1 MLRNGKRVV
10 HGLEMAESTIRICT
24 ALGGAGYA
32 AYLAA
37 NWWATE
43 GGTWSILTL
52 ENRVKRSAALAYA
65 HHLGCKYREY
75 TIYCD
80 VDTLFPSGKEFVG
93 VPQEVGIS
101 VRGSMKGGEKW
112 EMQIRGYD
120 PKHIAGFVDRAVKF
134 KKRTNDALDRDNLGM
149 YVFDSD
155 DGVYCRCKLAP
166 ASFDTLFLPCCDAVI
181 REVSRFVENRETYE
195 RVGTKWQKMFMLHG
209 EPGCG
214 KTSLIAAVARRFGRS
229 PVFLPLHDVKTLLD
243 LKTRIEDSECEIPF
257 EKSMIVLE
265 EADTWAPICQ
275 RRNLLATTASY
286 SEEDDSDSSGSTA
299 PFSAPFSAPS
309 ASCGDPAYVREKE
322 KEARD
327 NQLGILLNMF
337 DGVRSYPGLLVVMT
351 TNRLDMFDP
360 ALIRPGR
367 TTCIEVGRLRTEHV
381 NSTFRTYFGCDLPLD
396 VLPDHE
402 MNVTLAELAWLRDYI
417 SDLDG
422 ALQEF
427 KRRFHSILHSARAHA
442 E

>member
-1 MLRNGKRVV
+1 MLRNGRRVV
-10 HGLEMAESTIRICT
+10 HGLEMVESTIRICT

-52 ENRVKRSAALAYA
+52 DDHGKRASVLAYVD
-65 HHLGCKYREY
+65 HLKCKYREY
-75 TIYCD
+75 TIYGD
-80 VDTLFPSGKEFVG
+80 GTVFPVGKEFVG
-93 VPQEVGIS
+93 VPGEAGIS
-101 VRGSMKGGEKW
+101 IRGTLKGEQKCCELQVRGKN
-112 EMQIRGYD
+112 
-120 PKHIAGFVDRAVKF
+120 PKHIAGFVDRAVEF
-134 KKRTNDALDRDNLGM
+134 KKRTNDTLDRAKFGM
-149 YVFDSD
+149 YVYDVD
-155 DGVYCRCKLAP
+155 DGYFRCELAP
-166 ASFDTLFLPCCDAVI
+166 ASFDTLFLPCCEAVV

-195 RVGTKWQKMFMLHG
+195 RVGTKWQKMIMFHG

-214 KTSLIAAVARRFGRS
+214 KTSLIAAIARRFERS
-229 PVFLPLHDVKTLLD
+229 PMFIPLHEVKTLLD
-243 LKTRIEDSECEIPF
+243 LTSRIEVSEYDIPF
-257 EKSMIVLE
+257 ERSMIVLE

-275 RRNLLATTASY
+275 RRNLLTTTTTY
-286 SEEDDSDSSGSTA
+286 SDQDNTDSDSAGSATA
-299 PFSAPFSAPS
+299 FSAPS

-381 NSTFRTYFGCDLPLD
+381 NRTFRTYFGCDLPPD

-417 SDLDG
+417 GDRDG
-422 ALQEF
+422 ALKEF
-427 KRRFHSILHSARAHA
+427 KRRFHSSFHSSFGARA

>member
-1 MLRNGKRVV
+1 MLKNGRRVV
-10 HGLEMAESTIRICT
+10 HGLEMVESTIRICT

-52 ENRVKRSAALAYA
+52 HDQSKRDAALAYVD
-65 HHLGCKYREY
+65 HLRCKYREY
-75 TIYCD
+75 TIYGD
-80 VDTLFPSGKEFVG
+80 GTVFPVGKEFVG
-93 VPQEVGIS
+93 VPGEAGIS
-101 VRGSMKGGEKW
+101 VRGTVRKEQKW
-112 EMQIRGYD
+112 ELQVRGHD
-120 PKHIAGFVDRAVKF
+120 PKHIGGFVDRAVEF
-134 KKRTNDALDRDNLGM
+134 KKRTNDALDRAKLGM
-149 YVFDSD
+149 HVFVPD
-155 DGVYCRCKLAP
+155 DGYVRCELAP
-166 ASFDTLFLPCCDAVI
+166 ASFDTLFLPCCEAVV

-195 RVGTKWQKMFMLHG
+195 RVGTKWQKMIMLHG

-214 KTSLIAAVARRFGRS
+214 KTSLIAAIARRFDRS
-229 PVFLPLHDVKTLLD
+229 PMFIPLHDVKTLAD
-243 LKTRIEDSECEIPF
+243 LKTIIEDSKCDIPF

-275 RRNLLATTASY
+275 RRNLVTAASY
-286 SEEDDSDSSGSTA
+286 SDQDNTDSDSSAAAPFST
-299 PFSAPFSAPS
+299 PFSAPFSSPS

-381 NSTFRTYFGCDLPLD
+381 NSTFRTYFGCDLPPD

-417 SDLDG
+417 GDRDG
-422 ALQEF
+422 ALKEF
-427 KRRFHSILHSARAHA
+427 KRRFQPTV
-442 E
+442 